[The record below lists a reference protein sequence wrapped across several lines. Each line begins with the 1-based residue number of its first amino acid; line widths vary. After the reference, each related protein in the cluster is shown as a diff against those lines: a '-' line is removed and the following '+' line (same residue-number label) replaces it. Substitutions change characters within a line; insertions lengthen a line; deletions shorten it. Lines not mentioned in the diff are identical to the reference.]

1 MSGIDPSA
9 TVHPMAVVE
18 DGAQIGAGCTIG
30 PFAIIGPE
38 VTLAENV
45 TVKPHALVTGWTE
58 IGAGCTIFSFASVGE
73 IPQDLKYAGER
84 TRLVI
89 GRNCRIR
96 ENATLHSGTEHGGG
110 ITRMGDNCLVMA
122 GAHVG
127 HDAQIGNNVILANYA
142 GIAGHVVIEDNVIV
156 GALSGIH
163 QFVRIGE
170 GAIIGGVSRVTHD
183 VMPFGMVAS
192 SDGTLN
198 GLNLIGLKRRGMARE
213 DIAALRE
220 AYRTLADTDAPLV
233 EAARDLGEEAQSDAV
248 RKLAAFFTTASGRSF
263 FASAMTRTALI
274 AGRGDLPELVAARLA
289 LEGLPPVLAELEGF
303 ESLSLAREGVERFRL
318 ERLVPFLDRL
328 VDFGGHPRGI
338 CRRRASPAAGPSTS
352 GPGHDAAFAP
362 HHGRDGPRR

>member
-1 MSGIDPSA
+1 MSAIDPSA
-9 TVHPMAVVE
+9 VIHPMAVVE
-18 DGAQIGAGCTIG
+18 DGATIGAGCTIG
-30 PFAIIGPE
+30 PFAIIGPD

-73 IPQDLKYAGER
+73 VPQDLKYAGER
-84 TRLVI
+84 TRLVL

-96 ENATLHSGTEHGGG
+96 ENATLHTGTEQGGG
-110 ITRMGDNCLVMA
+110 ITRLGDNCLVMA

-163 QFVRIGE
+163 QFVRVGE

-183 VMPFGMVAS
+183 VMPFGMVAA

-198 GLNLIGLKRRGMARE
+198 GLNLIGLKRRGTARE

-220 AYRTLADTDAPLV
+220 AYRRLAESDAPLV
-233 EAARDLGEEAQSDAV
+233 ETARQLAEGAESDAV
-248 RKLAAFFTTASGRSF
+248 LKLAAFFTEASGRSF
-263 FASAMTRTALI
+263 LR
-274 AGRGDLPELVAARLA
+274 PQ
-289 LEGLPPVLAELEGF
+289 
-303 ESLSLAREGVERFRL
+303 
-318 ERLVPFLDRL
+318 
-328 VDFGGHPRGI
+328 
-338 CRRRASPAAGPSTS
+338 
-352 GPGHDAAFAP
+352 
-362 HHGRDGPRR
+362 